1 MWSVTKLLPG
11 TVCSSPKR
19 QHGAWVG
26 PRACPSP
33 VLPPAR
39 GVGAGGVT
47 VTGVGRALQPSRQHG
62 GGGVC
67 RPGTG
72 PATPLTPK
80 SRAGSHVM
88 DLVSG
93 FTQNHEDPSAWVA
106 PAAAPPHMHT
116 GIIGF
121 AVKPQALAAGKDDRT
136 SEANE
141 SLRTLGPPASAA
153 APRSKGPGG
162 SLHGSSAQ
170 KAPARAAGAAG
181 HQGWGLGTCLLC
193 PQRWG
198 GGGGGGGVG
207 GDVAG
212 LVPDTCSWYLPADSF
227 WRLAPLEFLIPFPLT
242 RMLSK

>member
-141 SLRTLGPPASAA
+141 SLRTLGPPRICGSAPFQRTRGLVA
-153 APRSKGPGG
+153 RLISTESSGQGCRCSGPPGLGPGD
-162 SLHGSSAQ
+162 L
-170 KAPARAAGAAG
+170 PAVPAEVGWRR
-181 HQGWGLGTCLLC
+181 GWGGSW
-193 PQRWG
+193 RRRG
-198 GGGGGGGVG
+198 GFSPRHLQ
-207 GDVAG
+207 
-212 LVPDTCSWYLPADSF
+212 LVPP
-227 WRLAPLEFLIPFPLT
+227 R
-242 RMLSK
+242 